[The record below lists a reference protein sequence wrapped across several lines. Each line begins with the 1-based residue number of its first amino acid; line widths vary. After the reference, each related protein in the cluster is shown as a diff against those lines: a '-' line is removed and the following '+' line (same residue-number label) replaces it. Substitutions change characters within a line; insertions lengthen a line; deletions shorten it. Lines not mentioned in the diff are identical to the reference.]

1 MRSLLIKRPMKRNP
15 ETLSR
20 HPNNIKN
27 MSLKLKDIR
36 RNLTPRSRLH
46 TLAKGSL
53 GLSLSR

>member
-1 MRSLLIKRPMKRNP
+1 MKRNP

-27 MSLKLKDIR
+27 MSLKLKDIK

-46 TLAKGSL
+46 TSAKGSL